1 MYIIIEKRDKC
12 IYPKISVLNVL
23 LSNCL
28 PRPAPER
35 LLPYKAFH
43 SLAQLFAY
51 LSSSALAISNP
62 YKGTKII
69 KIYLSQMSL
78 GISETINPML
88 SSPTRT
94 FTSYQSVI
102 GLIHVTY

>member
-1 MYIIIEKRDKC
+1 MY
-12 IYPKISVLNVL
+12 YPKNNCPNCPIVQ
-23 LSNCL
+23 LSATPC
-28 PRPAPER
+28 PER
-35 LLPYKAFH
+35 LLPYKTFH
-43 SLAQLFAY
+43 THAQLLVH
-51 LSSSALAISNP
+51 LSCSVPAISNP
-62 YKGTKII
+62 YNGTKII

-78 GISETINPML
+78 GISETINPIP

>member
-1 MYIIIEKRDKC
+1 MYIPQNICPNCPIVQLSATPCPRKTTSLQGLL
-12 IYPKISVLNVL
+12 YPRVTLHI
-23 LSNCL
+23 
-28 PRPAPER
+28 P
-35 LLPYKAFH
+35 
-43 SLAQLFAY
+43 Q
-51 LSSSALAISNP
+51 SSSALAISNP

-78 GISETINPML
+78 GISETINPIP